1 MASAIVI
8 KTQGRADVSI
18 ALDSFDLYIVSAA
31 GWWSCRNEHLM
42 KNGPGHPLAF
52 VCCAHWG
59 PPNETAPKYIQ
70 IVSRAVF
77 DDMVYIWVAGHHMAE
92 LVRFLALEGDR
103 KVIWVSWPVPSR
115 SLLTNREWLLNVWYG
130 EQAPRVWREY
140 RAVEQRAA
148 RRLTA
153 EYGNNVTLL
162 PAPRNEM
169 DEEGFLDEA
178 LAAEDPA
185 T

>member
-1 MASAIVI
+1 MIPQVRIYNWINA
-8 KTQGRADVSI
+8 
-18 ALDSFDLYIVSAA
+18 
-31 GWWSCRNEHLM
+31 E
-42 KNGPGHPLAF
+42 P
-52 VCCAHWG
+52 
-59 PPNETAPKYIQ
+59 AP
-70 IVSRAVF
+70 
-77 DDMVYIWVAGHHMAE
+77 
-92 LVRFLALEGDR
+92 
-103 KVIWVSWPVPSR
+103 VIWVSWPVPSR

-178 LAAEDPA
+178 LAAEDPFHGNVEYGA
-185 T
+185 LVVEQLAPLLS